1 VTRHR
6 RRTAAAFVV
15 PLALVGVLAGA
26 CTGGGHHKAG
36 GKPSGGSHRSG
47 GDHRSSGGK
56 GGPSGHGSPTG
67 PPTGQPHVP
76 APVDSP
82 GAAPAG
88 PDPSVNLAD
97 PIAVSR
103 AYLVAAHTVHGSD
116 AGSTNRRAQ
125 PYMDRSNPAYGIG
138 LPVLSPPPA
147 GQTTTITVDTV
158 TPLSS
163 GTGRATYTT
172 TWRLA
177 TGPTG
182 HPGPP
187 GAETTSYLALA
198 QQADK
203 TWRVL
208 AETSTLQP
216 ADD

>member
-1 VTRHR
+1 MTRHR
-6 RRTAAAFVV
+6 RRTAAAFVTL
-15 PLALVGVLAGA
+15 LALVAVLAGA
-26 CTGGGHHKAG
+26 CTGGGGGHHKAG

-47 GDHRSSGGK
+47 GDQ
-56 GGPSGHGSPTG
+56 GGPSGHGTPTG

-76 APVDSP
+76 APVDNP
-82 GAAPAG
+82 GVAPAG

-97 PIAVSR
+97 PVAVGR

-116 AGSTNRRAQ
+116 AGFTNRRAQ
-125 PYMDRSNPAYGIG
+125 PYMDQSNPAYGIG

-158 TPLSS
+158 TALSS

-182 HPGPP
+182 HPGAP
-187 GAETTSYLALA
+187 GPETTSYLTLA

>member
-1 VTRHR
+1 MTSHR
-6 RRTAAAFVV
+6 RLSALVA
-15 PLALVGVLAGA
+15 PLALVAVLAGA
-26 CTGGGHHKAG
+26 CGLGGGHHHGSG
-36 GKPSGGSHRSG
+36 GKPSGGNHRSG
-47 GDHRSSGGK
+47 GGDQ

-76 APVDSP
+76 APVESP
-82 GAAPAG
+82 GAAPPG

-97 PIAVSR
+97 PVAVGR
-103 AYLVAAHTVHGSD
+103 AYLVAAHTVHDSD

-125 PYMDRSNPAYGIG
+125 PYMDQANPSYGIG
-138 LPVLSPPPA
+138 LPVLTPPPA
-147 GQTTTITVDTV
+147 GQTTTITVDTI

-163 GTGRATYTT
+163 APGRATYTT

-182 HPGPP
+182 HPGRP
-187 GAETTSYLALA
+187 GAETTSYLSLA
-198 QQADK
+198 QQPDM